1 MAIPMIP
8 KNLKAF
14 WERKLK
20 QEGLGDIEDDQRR
33 LTDHKTSYDFSQRI
47 GFRQD
52 IYKSIQDY
60 YRWVEHSLQWAQF
73 QSRTDEIIWIMHS
86 EGKSS
91 RDISKIICLAQNTV
105 CLRIKKIRTY
115 VTTQEPRCSE

>member
-1 MAIPMIP
+1 MSIPMVP
-8 KNLKAF
+8 KNIKDF

-20 QEGLGDIEDDQRR
+20 SEGLGDIEDDQRR

-47 GFRQD
+47 GFRQE

-60 YRWVEHSLQWAQF
+60 YRWVEHSLNWAEF
-73 QSRTDEIIWIMHS
+73 KSRTDEVIWSMHA

-91 RDISKIICLAQNTV
+91 REIAKMSCIAQNTV
-105 CLRIKKIRTY
+105 CLRIKKIRIY
-115 VTTQEPRCSE
+115 VTEQEPHCSE